1 MIQIGIDSFAKK
13 YDENQN
19 KNRRDDER
27 VVSEL
32 IERIEF
38 ADNVGIN
45 VFGVGEHHRKEFL
58 DSAPH
63 ILLSAAASKTSKI
76 ILTRAVAV
84 LSAYDP
90 VRLFQNYAT
99 IDLISKGRVEI
110 VAGRGSFTE
119 AFPLFGLNF
128 NDYDELYSE
137 KLDLLL
143 KINEKETISWKGKFR
158 PELNSQSIYPRPY
171 QKKLPIWLGAGG
183 SPNSFVRAGMLGIPL
198 MVAVIG
204 GQTHRFRNL
213 IDLYYQAAEKVG
225 HDRSKLKVGLHS
237 LGFVAKTKEEA
248 IEKYY
253 PGYKTWFDEI
263 GQERGWRPVTFEGFL
278 SQIDEKGAL
287 VIGGPEEVAEKI
299 KRHSESLGG
308 LARFTFQIDN
318 PGLTNKDLMDS
329 YELIGKKVIPLVNK
343 T

>member
-19 KNRRDDER
+19 NNRSDDER

-38 ADNVGIN
+38 ADNAGIN

-76 ILTRAVAV
+76 ILTSAVAV
-84 LSAYDP
+84 LSAIDP

-158 PELNSQSIYPRPY
+158 PELNQQSIYPRPY

-183 SPNSFVRAGMLGIPL
+183 SPNSFVRAGLLGIPL

-204 GQTHRFRNL
+204 GQTHRFKNL
-213 IDLYYQAAEKVG
+213 IDLYYQAAEKAG
-225 HDRSKLKVGLHS
+225 HDRSQLKVGLHS
-237 LGFVAKTKEEA
+237 LGFVAKTKDEA
-248 IEKYY
+248 VEKYY
-253 PGYKTWFDEI
+253 PGYKKWFDEI
-263 GQERGWRPVTFEGFL
+263 GRERGWSPVTYEGFI
-278 SQIDEKGAL
+278 SQIDKKGAL
-287 VIGGPEEVAEKI
+287 VIGEPNEVAEKI
-299 KRHSESLGG
+299 KRHSDALGG
-308 LARFTFQIDN
+308 LSRFTFQIDN
-318 PGLTNKDLMDS
+318 PGLTNNDLMDS
-329 YELIGKKVIPLVNK
+329 YELIGKKVIPLLNQ
-343 T
+343 

>member
-19 KNRRDDER
+19 NNRSDDER

-76 ILTRAVAV
+76 ILTSAVAV
-84 LSAYDP
+84 LSAIDP

-158 PELNSQSIYPRPY
+158 PELNNQSIYPRPY

-183 SPNSFVRAGMLGIPL
+183 SPNSFVRAGLLGIPL

-204 GQTHRFRNL
+204 GQTHRFKNL
-213 IDLYYQAAEKVG
+213 IDLYYQAAEKAG
-225 HDRSKLKVGLHS
+225 HDRSQLKVGLHS
-237 LGFVAKTKEEA
+237 LGFVAKTKDEA
-248 IEKYY
+248 VEKYY
-253 PGYKTWFDEI
+253 PGYKKWFDEI
-263 GQERGWRPVTFEGFL
+263 GRERGWSPVTYEGFL
-278 SQIDEKGAL
+278 SQIDKKGAL
-287 VIGGPEEVAEKI
+287 VIGEPNEVAEKI
-299 KRHSESLGG
+299 KRHSEALGG
-308 LARFTFQIDN
+308 LSRFTFQIDN
-318 PGLTNKDLMDS
+318 PGLTNNDLMDS
-329 YELIGKKVIPLVNK
+329 YELIGKKVIPLLNH
-343 T
+343 

>member
-19 KNRRDDER
+19 NNRSDDER

-76 ILTRAVAV
+76 ILTSAVAV
-84 LSAYDP
+84 LSAIDP

-110 VAGRGSFTE
+110 IAGRGSFTE

-158 PELNSQSIYPRPY
+158 PELNQQSIYPRPY

-183 SPNSFVRAGMLGIPL
+183 SPNSFVRAGLLGIPL

-204 GQTHRFRNL
+204 GQTHRFKNL
-213 IDLYYQAAEKVG
+213 IDLYYQAAEKAG
-225 HDRSKLKVGLHS
+225 HDRSQLKVGLHS
-237 LGFVAKTKEEA
+237 LGFVAKTKDEA
-248 IEKYY
+248 VEKYY
-253 PGYKTWFDEI
+253 PGYKKWFDEI
-263 GQERGWRPVTFEGFL
+263 GRERGWSPVTYEGFI
-278 SQIDEKGAL
+278 SQIDKKGAL
-287 VIGGPEEVAEKI
+287 VIGEPNEVAEKI
-299 KRHSESLGG
+299 KRHSDALGG
-308 LARFTFQIDN
+308 LSRFTFQIDN
-318 PGLTNKDLMDS
+318 PGLTNNDLMDS
-329 YELIGKKVIPLVNK
+329 YELIGKKVIPLLNQ
-343 T
+343 

>member
-19 KNRRDDER
+19 NNRSDDER

-76 ILTRAVAV
+76 ILTSAVAV
-84 LSAYDP
+84 LSAIDP

-158 PELNSQSIYPRPY
+158 PELNKQSIYPRPY

-183 SPNSFVRAGMLGIPL
+183 SPNSFVRAGLLGIPL

-204 GQTHRFRNL
+204 GQTHRFKNL
-213 IDLYYQAAEKVG
+213 IDLYYRAAEKAG

-237 LGFVAKTKEEA
+237 LGFVAKTKDEA
-248 IEKYY
+248 VEKYY
-253 PGYKTWFDEI
+253 PGYKKWFDEI
-263 GQERGWRPVTFEGFL
+263 GRERGWSPVTYEGFL
-278 SQIDEKGAL
+278 SQIDKKGAL
-287 VIGGPEEVAEKI
+287 VIGEPNEVAEKI
-299 KRHSESLGG
+299 KRHSEALGG
-308 LARFTFQIDN
+308 LSRFTFQIDN
-318 PGLTNKDLMDS
+318 PGLTNNDLMDS
-329 YELIGKKVIPLVNK
+329 YELIGKKVIPLLNH
-343 T
+343 

>member
-19 KNRRDDER
+19 KNRSDDER

-76 ILTRAVAV
+76 ILTSAVAV
-84 LSAYDP
+84 LSAIDP

-143 KINEKETISWKGKFR
+143 KINENETISWKGKFR
-158 PELNSQSIYPRPY
+158 PELNQQSIYPRPY

-183 SPNSFVRAGMLGIPL
+183 SPNSFVRAGLLGIPL
-198 MVAVIG
+198 MVAIIG
-204 GQTHRFRNL
+204 GQTHRFKNL
-213 IDLYYQAAEKVG
+213 IDLYYQAAEKAG
-225 HDRSKLKVGLHS
+225 HDRSELKVGIHS

-253 PGYKTWFDEI
+253 PGYKKWFDEI
-263 GQERGWRPVTFEGFL
+263 GRERGWSPVTYQGFL
-278 SQIDEKGAL
+278 SQIDKKGAL
-287 VIGGPEEVAEKI
+287 VIGEPKEVAEKI
-299 KRHSESLGG
+299 KRHSEALGG
-308 LARFTFQIDN
+308 LSRFTFQIDN
-318 PGLTNKDLMDS
+318 PGLTNNDLMDS
-329 YELIGKKVIPLVNK
+329 YELIGKEVIPLLNH
-343 T
+343 

>member
-19 KNRRDDER
+19 NNRSDDER

-63 ILLSAAASKTSKI
+63 ILLSAAATKTSKI
-76 ILTRAVAV
+76 ILTSAVAV
-84 LSAYDP
+84 LSAIDP

-158 PELNSQSIYPRPY
+158 PELNKQSIYPRPY

-183 SPNSFVRAGMLGIPL
+183 SPNSFVRAGLLGIPL

-204 GQTHRFRNL
+204 GQTHRFKNL
-213 IDLYYQAAEKVG
+213 IDLYYQAAEKAG
-225 HDRSKLKVGLHS
+225 HDRSELKVGLHS
-237 LGFVAKTKEEA
+237 LGFVAKTRDEA
-248 IEKYY
+248 VEKYY
-253 PGYKTWFDEI
+253 PGYKKWFDEI
-263 GQERGWRPVTFEGFL
+263 GRERGWSPVTYEGFL
-278 SQIDEKGAL
+278 SQIDKKGAL
-287 VIGGPEEVAEKI
+287 VIGEPNEVAEKI
-299 KRHSESLGG
+299 KRHSEALGG
-308 LARFTFQIDN
+308 LSRFTFQIDN
-318 PGLTNKDLMDS
+318 PGLTNNDLMDS
-329 YELIGKKVIPLVNK
+329 YELIGKKVIPLLNH
-343 T
+343 

>member
-19 KNRRDDER
+19 NNRSDDER

-76 ILTRAVAV
+76 ILTSAVAV
-84 LSAYDP
+84 LSAIDP

-143 KINEKETISWKGKFR
+143 KINENETISWKGKFR
-158 PELNSQSIYPRPY
+158 PELNQQSIYPRPY

-183 SPNSFVRAGMLGIPL
+183 SPNSFVRAGLLGIPL
-198 MVAVIG
+198 MVAIIG
-204 GQTHRFRNL
+204 GQTHRFKNL
-213 IDLYYQAAEKVG
+213 IDLYYQAAEKAG
-225 HDRSKLKVGLHS
+225 HDRSELKVGIHS
-237 LGFVAKTKEEA
+237 LGFVAKTKDEA

-253 PGYKTWFDEI
+253 PGYKKWFDEI
-263 GQERGWRPVTFEGFL
+263 GRERGWSPVTYQGFL
-278 SQIDEKGAL
+278 SQIDKKGAL
-287 VIGGPEEVAEKI
+287 VIGEPKEVAEKI
-299 KRHSESLGG
+299 KRHSEALGG
-308 LARFTFQIDN
+308 LSRFTFQIDN
-318 PGLTNKDLMDS
+318 PGLTNNDLMDS
-329 YELIGKKVIPLVNK
+329 YELIGKEVIPLLNH
-343 T
+343 

>member
-1 MIQIGIDSFAKK
+1 MIQIGIDSFARK
-13 YDENQN
+13 YDENQASSEN
-19 KNRRDDER
+19 DNQR
-27 VVSEL
+27 VVTEL
-32 IERIEF
+32 LERIQF
-38 ADNVGIN
+38 ADEVGIN

-63 ILLSAAASKTSKI
+63 ILLSAAAAKTSKI
-76 ILTRAVAV
+76 ILTSAVAV
-84 LSAYDP
+84 LSAMDP

-128 NDYDELYSE
+128 DDYDDLYAE
-137 KLDLLL
+137 KLELLL
-143 KINEKETISWKGKFR
+143 KIREKETISWKGKFR
-158 PELNSQSIYPRPY
+158 PELINQSIYPRPY
-171 QKKLPIWLGAGG
+171 QKELPIWLGAGG
-183 SPNSFVRAGMLGIPL
+183 SPNSFIRAGMLGIPL

-204 GQTHRFRNL
+204 GQTHRFKNL
-213 IDLYYQAAEKVG
+213 IDLYYKSAEKAG
-225 HDRSKLKVGLHS
+225 HDKSKLKVGLHS

-253 PGYKTWFDEI
+253 PGYKIWFDEI
-263 GQERGWRPVTFEGFL
+263 GKERGWNPITFEGFL

-287 VIGGPEEVAEKI
+287 VIGSPEEVAEKI
-299 KRHSESLGG
+299 KRHSEALGG
-308 LARFTFQIDN
+308 ISRFTFQIDN
-318 PGLTNKDLMDS
+318 PGLKNNDLNDS

-343 T
+343 I

>member
-19 KNRRDDER
+19 NNRSDDER

-76 ILTRAVAV
+76 ILTSAVTV
-84 LSAYDP
+84 LSAIDP

-110 VAGRGSFTE
+110 IAGRGSFTE

-158 PELNSQSIYPRPY
+158 PELNQQSIYPRPY

-183 SPNSFVRAGMLGIPL
+183 SPNSFVRAGLLGIPL

-204 GQTHRFRNL
+204 GQTHRFKNL
-213 IDLYYQAAEKVG
+213 IDLYYQAAEKAG
-225 HDRSKLKVGLHS
+225 HDRSQLKVGLHS
-237 LGFVAKTKEEA
+237 LGFVAKTKDEA
-248 IEKYY
+248 VEKYY
-253 PGYKTWFDEI
+253 PGYKKWFDEI
-263 GQERGWRPVTFEGFL
+263 GRERGWSPVTYEGFI
-278 SQIDEKGAL
+278 SQIDKKGAL
-287 VIGGPEEVAEKI
+287 VIGEPNEVAEKI
-299 KRHSESLGG
+299 KRHSDALGG
-308 LARFTFQIDN
+308 LSRFTFQIDN
-318 PGLTNKDLMDS
+318 PGLTNNDLMDS
-329 YELIGKKVIPLVNK
+329 YELIGKKVIPLLNQ
-343 T
+343 

>member
-1 MIQIGIDSFAKK
+1 MIQIGIDSFARK
-13 YDENQN
+13 YDENQASSEN
-19 KNRRDDER
+19 DNQR
-27 VVSEL
+27 VVTEL
-32 IERIEF
+32 LERIKF
-38 ADNVGIN
+38 ADEVGIN

-63 ILLSAAASKTSKI
+63 ILLSAAAAKTSKI
-76 ILTRAVAV
+76 ILTSAVAV
-84 LSAYDP
+84 LSAMDP

-128 NDYDELYSE
+128 DDYDDLYAE
-137 KLDLLL
+137 KLELLL
-143 KINEKETISWKGKFR
+143 KIREKETISWKGKFR
-158 PELNSQSIYPRPY
+158 PELINQSIYPRPY
-171 QKKLPIWLGAGG
+171 QKELPIWLGAGG
-183 SPNSFVRAGMLGIPL
+183 SPNSFIRAGMLGIPL

-204 GQTHRFRNL
+204 GQTHRFKNL
-213 IDLYYQAAEKVG
+213 IDLYYKSAEKAG
-225 HDRSKLKVGLHS
+225 HDKSKLKVGLHS

-253 PGYKTWFDEI
+253 PGYKIWFDEI
-263 GQERGWRPVTFEGFL
+263 GKERGWNPITFEGFL

-287 VIGGPEEVAEKI
+287 VIGSPEEVAEKI
-299 KRHSESLGG
+299 KRHSEALGG
-308 LARFTFQIDN
+308 ISRFTFQIDN
-318 PGLTNKDLMDS
+318 PGLKNNDLNDS
-329 YELIGKKVIPLVNK
+329 YELIGKKVIPLVNR

>member
-19 KNRRDDER
+19 NNRSDDER

-76 ILTRAVAV
+76 ILTSAVAV
-84 LSAYDP
+84 LSAIDP

-158 PELNSQSIYPRPY
+158 PELNKQSIYPRPY

-183 SPNSFVRAGMLGIPL
+183 SPNSFVRAGLLGIPL
-198 MVAVIG
+198 MVAIIG
-204 GQTHRFRNL
+204 GQTHRFKNL
-213 IDLYYQAAEKVG
+213 IDLYYQAAEKAG
-225 HDRSKLKVGLHS
+225 HDRSELKVGIHS

-253 PGYKTWFDEI
+253 PGYKKWFDEI
-263 GQERGWRPVTFEGFL
+263 GRERGWSPVTYQGFL
-278 SQIDEKGAL
+278 SQIDKKGAL
-287 VIGGPEEVAEKI
+287 VIGEPKEVAEKI
-299 KRHSESLGG
+299 KRHSEALGG
-308 LARFTFQIDN
+308 LSRFTFQIDN
-318 PGLTNKDLMDS
+318 PGLTNNDLMDS
-329 YELIGKKVIPLVNK
+329 YELIGKEVIPLLNH
-343 T
+343 

>member
-19 KNRRDDER
+19 NNRSDDER

-76 ILTRAVAV
+76 ILTSAVAV
-84 LSAYDP
+84 LSAIDP

-143 KINEKETISWKGKFR
+143 KINEEETISWKGKFR
-158 PELNSQSIYPRPY
+158 PELNQQSIYPRPY

-183 SPNSFVRAGMLGIPL
+183 SPNSFVRAGLLGIPL

-204 GQTHRFRNL
+204 GKTHRFKNL
-213 IDLYYQAAEKVG
+213 IDLYYRAAEKAG

-237 LGFVAKTKEEA
+237 LGFVAKTKDEA
-248 IEKYY
+248 VEKYY
-253 PGYKTWFDEI
+253 PGYKKWFDEI
-263 GQERGWRPVTFEGFL
+263 GRERGWSPVTYEGFL
-278 SQIDEKGAL
+278 SQIEKKGAL
-287 VIGGPEEVAEKI
+287 VIGEPNEVAEKI
-299 KRHSESLGG
+299 KRHSEALGG
-308 LARFTFQIDN
+308 LSRFTFQIDN
-318 PGLTNKDLMDS
+318 PGLTNNDLMDS
-329 YELIGKKVIPLVNK
+329 YELIGKKVIPLLNH
-343 T
+343 

>member
-1 MIQIGIDSFAKK
+1 MIQIGIDSFARK
-13 YDENQN
+13 YDENQASSEN
-19 KNRRDDER
+19 DNQR
-27 VVSEL
+27 VVTEL
-32 IERIEF
+32 LERIKF
-38 ADNVGIN
+38 ADEVGIN

-63 ILLSAAASKTSKI
+63 ILLSAAAAKTSKI
-76 ILTRAVAV
+76 ILTSAVAV
-84 LSAYDP
+84 LSAMDP

-128 NDYDELYSE
+128 DDYDDLYAE
-137 KLDLLL
+137 KLELLL
-143 KINEKETISWKGKFR
+143 KIREKETISWKGKFR
-158 PELNSQSIYPRPY
+158 PELINQSIYPRPY
-171 QKKLPIWLGAGG
+171 QKELPIWLGAGG
-183 SPNSFVRAGMLGIPL
+183 SPNSFIRAGMLGIPL

-204 GQTHRFRNL
+204 GQTHRFKNL
-213 IDLYYQAAEKVG
+213 IDLYYKSAEKAG
-225 HDRSKLKVGLHS
+225 HDKSKLKVGLHS

-253 PGYKTWFDEI
+253 PGYKIWFDEI
-263 GQERGWRPVTFEGFL
+263 GKERGWNPITFEGFL

-287 VIGGPEEVAEKI
+287 VIGSPEEVAEKI
-299 KRHSESLGG
+299 KRHSEALGG
-308 LARFTFQIDN
+308 ISRFTFQIDN
-318 PGLTNKDLMDS
+318 PGLKNNDLNDS

-343 T
+343 I

>member
-19 KNRRDDER
+19 NNRSDDER

-76 ILTRAVAV
+76 ILTSAVAV
-84 LSAYDP
+84 LSAIDP

-158 PELNSQSIYPRPY
+158 PELNQQSIYPRPY

-183 SPNSFVRAGMLGIPL
+183 SPNSFIRAGLLGIPL

-204 GQTHRFRNL
+204 GQTHRFKNL
-213 IDLYYQAAEKVG
+213 IDLYYQAAEKAG
-225 HDRSKLKVGLHS
+225 HDRSQLKVGLHS
-237 LGFVAKTKEEA
+237 LGFVAKTKDEA
-248 IEKYY
+248 VEKYY
-253 PGYKTWFDEI
+253 PGYKKWFDEI
-263 GQERGWRPVTFEGFL
+263 GRERGWSPVTYEGFL
-278 SQIDEKGAL
+278 SQIDKKGAL
-287 VIGGPEEVAEKI
+287 VIGEPNEVAEKI
-299 KRHSESLGG
+299 KRHSEALGG
-308 LARFTFQIDN
+308 LSRFTFQIDN
-318 PGLTNKDLMDS
+318 PGLTNNDLMDS
-329 YELIGKKVIPLVNK
+329 YELIGKKVIPLLNH
-343 T
+343 

>member
-19 KNRRDDER
+19 KNIRIDEK

-76 ILTRAVAV
+76 ILTSAVAV
-84 LSAYDP
+84 LSAIDP

-158 PELNSQSIYPRPY
+158 PELNNQSIYPRPY

-213 IDLYYQAAEKVG
+213 IDLYYQAAEKAG

-253 PGYKTWFDEI
+253 PGYKIWFDEI
-263 GQERGWRPVTFEGFL
+263 GKERGWKPVTFEGFL

-299 KRHSESLGG
+299 KRHSEALRG
-308 LARFTFQIDN
+308 LSRFTFQIDN
-318 PGLTNKDLMDS
+318 PGLTNNDLMDS
-329 YELIGKKVIPLVNK
+329 YELIGKEVIPLLNDS
-343 T
+343 

>member
-19 KNRRDDER
+19 NNRSDDER

-76 ILTRAVAV
+76 ILTSAVAV
-84 LSAYDP
+84 LSAIDP

-158 PELNSQSIYPRPY
+158 PELNNQSIYPRPY

-183 SPNSFVRAGMLGIPL
+183 SPNSFVRAGLLGIPL

-204 GQTHRFRNL
+204 GQTHRFKNL
-213 IDLYYQAAEKVG
+213 IDLYYQAAEKAG
-225 HDRSKLKVGLHS
+225 HDRSIK
-237 LGFVAKTKEEA
+237 
-248 IEKYY
+248 
-253 PGYKTWFDEI
+253 
-263 GQERGWRPVTFEGFL
+263 GWPSFAWIC
-278 SQIDEKGAL
+278 S
-287 VIGGPEEVAEKI
+287 
-299 KRHSESLGG
+299 
-308 LARFTFQIDN
+308 
-318 PGLTNKDLMDS
+318 
-329 YELIGKKVIPLVNK
+329 
-343 T
+343 

>member
-19 KNRRDDER
+19 NNRSDDER

-76 ILTRAVAV
+76 ILTSAVAV
-84 LSAYDP
+84 LSAIDP

-143 KINEKETISWKGKFR
+143 KINEEETISWKGKFR
-158 PELNSQSIYPRPY
+158 PELNQQSIYPRPY

-183 SPNSFVRAGMLGIPL
+183 SPNSFVRAGLLGIPL

-204 GQTHRFRNL
+204 GQTHRFKNL
-213 IDLYYQAAEKVG
+213 IDLYYRAAEKAG

-237 LGFVAKTKEEA
+237 LGFVAKTKDEA
-248 IEKYY
+248 VEKYY
-253 PGYKTWFDEI
+253 PGYKKWFDEI
-263 GQERGWRPVTFEGFL
+263 GRERGWSPVTYEGFL
-278 SQIDEKGAL
+278 SQIDKKGAL
-287 VIGGPEEVAEKI
+287 VIGEPNEVAEKI
-299 KRHSESLGG
+299 KRHSEALGG
-308 LARFTFQIDN
+308 LSRFTFQIDN
-318 PGLTNKDLMDS
+318 PGLTNNDLMDS
-329 YELIGKKVIPLVNK
+329 YELIGKKVIPLLNH
-343 T
+343 

>member
-19 KNRRDDER
+19 NNRSDDER

-38 ADNVGIN
+38 ADNAGIN

-76 ILTRAVAV
+76 ILTSAVAV
-84 LSAYDP
+84 LSAIDP

-110 VAGRGSFTE
+110 IAGRGSFTE

-158 PELNSQSIYPRPY
+158 PELNQQSIYPRPY

-183 SPNSFVRAGMLGIPL
+183 SPNSFVRAGLLGIPL

-204 GQTHRFRNL
+204 GQTHRFKNL
-213 IDLYYQAAEKVG
+213 IDLYYQAAEKAG
-225 HDRSKLKVGLHS
+225 HDRSQLKVGLHS
-237 LGFVAKTKEEA
+237 LGFVAKTKDEA
-248 IEKYY
+248 VEKYY
-253 PGYKTWFDEI
+253 PGYKKWFDEI
-263 GQERGWRPVTFEGFL
+263 GRERGWSPVTYEGFI
-278 SQIDEKGAL
+278 SQIDKKGAL
-287 VIGGPEEVAEKI
+287 VIGEPNEVAEKI
-299 KRHSESLGG
+299 KRHSDALGG
-308 LARFTFQIDN
+308 LSRFTFQIDN
-318 PGLTNKDLMDS
+318 PGLTNNDLMDS
-329 YELIGKKVIPLVNK
+329 YELIGKKVIPLLNQ
-343 T
+343 

>member
-63 ILLSAAASKTSKI
+63 ILLSAAASKTSRI
-76 ILTRAVAV
+76 ILTSAVAV
-84 LSAYDP
+84 LSAIDP

-213 IDLYYQAAEKVG
+213 IELYYQAAEKTG

-263 GQERGWRPVTFEGFL
+263 GKERGWRPVTFEGFL

>member
-76 ILTRAVAV
+76 ILTSAVAV

-213 IDLYYQAAEKVG
+213 INLYYQAAEKVG

-263 GQERGWRPVTFEGFL
+263 GKERGWRPVTFEGFL

>member
-19 KNRRDDER
+19 NNRSDDER

-76 ILTRAVAV
+76 ILTSAVAV
-84 LSAYDP
+84 LSAIDP

-158 PELNSQSIYPRPY
+158 PELNQQSIYPRPY

-183 SPNSFVRAGMLGIPL
+183 SPNSFVRAGLLGIPL

-204 GQTHRFRNL
+204 GQTHRFKNL
-213 IDLYYQAAEKVG
+213 IDLYYRAAEKAG

-237 LGFVAKTKEEA
+237 LGFVAKTKDEA
-248 IEKYY
+248 VEKYY
-253 PGYKTWFDEI
+253 PGYKKWFDEI
-263 GQERGWRPVTFEGFL
+263 GRERGWSPVTYEGFL
-278 SQIDEKGAL
+278 SQIDKKGAL
-287 VIGGPEEVAEKI
+287 VIGGPDEVAEKI
-299 KRHSESLGG
+299 KRHSEALGG
-308 LARFTFQIDN
+308 LSRFTFQIDN
-318 PGLTNKDLMDS
+318 PGLTNNDLMDS
-329 YELIGKKVIPLVNK
+329 YELIGKKVIPLLNH
-343 T
+343 